1 MIPPLLVNETALFA
15 AESREL
21 LEDEEEDDDKE
32 EEAVVVVAPFSLLPL
47 LDSRVIPTPQLL
59 VNARLLRPGGAAASR
74 AADADPGATM
84 PTTPE

>member
-21 LEDEEEDDDKE
+21 LEEDDDDD
-32 EEAVVVVAPFSLLPL
+32 EEAAVVVAPFSLLPL
-47 LDSRVIPTPQLL
+47 LDSRVIATPQLL
-59 VNARLLRPGGAAASR
+59 VNARLRRPGGAAASS
-74 AADADPGATM
+74 AAEADPGATM

>member
-1 MIPPLLVNETALFA
+1 MIPPLLVNETAFFA

-21 LEDEEEDDDKE
+21 LEDEEEE
-32 EEAVVVVAPFSLLPL
+32 EEEAAVVVVAPFSLLPL